1 MIAVATLFKNSQWIL
16 RDYLAALQ
24 SQTHDAQD
32 IRLIFLDD
40 ASRDDTL
47 PLLRAFAKKQAKRYA
62 SIEVLASAEAYAN
75 NTSSRDLPQ
84 RDTAG
89 YAHLARLRNTVLA
102 RARSLDVDH
111 ALLLDSDIL
120 MTPGCLDALLAWK
133 VPCVGTL
140 VNNDAHCTGV
150 LNQDPMGWVS
160 ASLNGRT
167 PARGLPADSLCEV
180 LVTCGAVLI
189 DRTVLDSPARFAA
202 HRDDEV
208 GAFCYALRDAGIPR
222 YVDTTRRAVHVM
234 EARFLSDGKALL
246 NALTLKV

>member
-16 RDYLAALQ
+16 KEYLAALQ

-32 IRLIFLDD
+32 IRLVFLDD

-47 PLLRAFAKKQAKRYA
+47 PLLRAFAKKQVKRYA

-120 MTPGCLDALLAWK
+120 LTPGCLDALLAWQ

-150 LNQDPMGWVS
+150 LNQDPHGWVS

-234 EARFLSDGKALL
+234 EQRFLIDGR
-246 NALTLKV
+246 TMLKEMSR